1 MSNTGKSIF
10 TFQDTQERKIFNS
23 LVSSS
28 FVFYIFSRAMKIKK
42 KYSRIVDFFYNL

>member
-28 FVFYIFSRAMKIKK
+28 FVFYIFSRAMKNIRV
-42 KYSRIVDFFYNL
+42 SLIFFIIYEL